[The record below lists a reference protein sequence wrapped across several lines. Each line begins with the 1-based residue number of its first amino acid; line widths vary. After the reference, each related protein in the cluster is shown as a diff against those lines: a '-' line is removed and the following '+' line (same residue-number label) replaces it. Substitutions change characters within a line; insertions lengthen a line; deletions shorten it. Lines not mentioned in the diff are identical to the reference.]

1 MKVEIS
7 TLETKG
13 GNCFGNLAIRV
24 LQSYLTPSFELFILV
39 SGNCTIVVSICC
51 NGTILIVTQNL

>member
-7 TLETKG
+7 TLETKS

-24 LQSYLTPSFELFILV
+24 LQSYLTPSFKLFILV
-39 SGNCTIVVSICC
+39 RGNCKIVVSICC
-51 NGTILIVTQNL
+51 SGTILIVSQNL